1 VNQQRALTYE
11 SRFPK
16 QGQAR
21 KLLNGGLPAGQEA
34 LKAATARPWVA
45 FGSLVAACLAMLPAL
60 CWPWPLDGYAQTG
73 IRRIEASRLAHE
85 GLVPGGKQP
94 PGALLSTAQVQL
106 RLTDTE
112 LQHLLRP
119 DPEFTR
125 EVVAILGDQADR
137 YSLLLLDLTIADQP
151 RYAAH
156 RGDEKQNV
164 GSVGKLLAGLGL
176 LQSLADAWPD
186 DIERRQAVLRDTVVT
201 ADPFSVS
208 DHHTIRL
215 FDVAT
220 QTLVR
225 RPMQIGDQGTLYE
238 QLDWTFS
245 VSSNSAASMVMR
257 EAMLLRQ
264 LGRNYPM
271 PDAAIASFF
280 KDTPAGELTRLFQA
294 TFWEPVTRNGMD
306 LNQIRQGSFFTAGG
320 KKIVNGGGNSYAT
333 ATALLQMMLLME
345 QGQLVD
351 AWSSLE
357 LKRLLYV
364 TERRIRYAASPAL
377 RNAAVYSKSGSWW
390 GCKEEAGFDC
400 QPYHGNLRNYM
411 NSVSIIEEQTEGISL
426 YYMVVLISNVLRE
439 NSAATHQTMATRIH
453 QLIRQQHGLPAPE

>member
-1 VNQQRALTYE
+1 MKPPWALM
-11 SRFPK
+11 
-16 QGQAR
+16 
-21 KLLNGGLPAGQEA
+21 
-34 LKAATARPWVA
+34 
-45 FGSLVAACLAMLPAL
+45 LVAACLAMQPAL
-60 CWPWPLDGYAQTG
+60 SWCWPLDGYAATG
-73 IRRIEASRLAHE
+73 IRRIEASRLAHA
-85 GLVPGGKQP
+85 GLVAGGKQP
-94 PGALLSTAQVQL
+94 AGALLSTAQVQL
-106 RLTDTE
+106 RLTDT
-112 LQHLLRP
+112 HLRHWPRP

-137 YSLLLLDLTIADQP
+137 YSLLLLDLTSADRP
-151 RYAAH
+151 RYAEH

-176 LQSLADAWPD
+176 FQALADAWPD

-220 QTLVR
+220 NTLVR

-238 QLDWTFS
+238 ELDWTFS

-264 LGRNYPM
+264 LGTNYPLS
-271 PDAAIASFF
+271 DAAIASFF
-280 KDTPAGELTRLFQA
+280 RDTPASELTRLFQA

-306 LNQIRQGSFFTAGG
+306 LRQIRQGSFFTAGG
-320 KKIVNGGGNSYAT
+320 KNKVNGGGDSYAT
-333 ATALLQMMLLME
+333 AKALLQMMLLLE
-345 QGQLVD
+345 QGKLVD
-351 AWSSLE
+351 AWSSLQ

-364 TERRIRYAASPAL
+364 TERRIRYASSPAL

-390 GCKEEAGFDC
+390 GCKEEAGFNC

-439 NSAATHQTMATRIH
+439 NSAVTHQTMATRIH
-453 QLIRQQHGLPAPE
+453 QLIRQQHGLPASE